1 MRRICKRAEGGGYM
15 IKGKHYDKCLGSRA
29 EVGHGTAY
37 KTSGGL
43 VKSNLKQNKHG
54 RWVSLKLSKRAKSE
68 KRLEK
73 AGYFTQKGKFGFV
86 KKESGKGIRTKRRK
100 HSKKHHRRRRS
111 TRRR

>member
-1 MRRICKRAEGGGYM
+1 MIRICKRAEGGGYM
-15 IKGKHYDKCLGSRA
+15 IKGKHYQKCVGSRA

-54 RWVSLKLSKRAKSE
+54 RWVSRALSTRAKSE
-68 KRLEK
+68 KRLEN
-73 AGYFTQKGKFGFV
+73 AGYFTKKGKFGFV
-86 KKESGKGIRTKRRK
+86 RKESASGKKTKRR
-100 HSKKHHRRRRS
+100 HRKRSRKRSS

>member
-15 IKGKHYDKCLGSRA
+15 IKGKHYQKCAGSRA

-43 VKSNLKQNKHG
+43 TKSDLKQNKHG
-54 RWVSLKLSKRAKSE
+54 RWVSKALSTRAKSE

-73 AGYFTQKGKFGFV
+73 AGYFTKKGKFGFV
-86 KKESGKGIRTKRRK
+86 RKDTGSGKKTKKRK
-100 HSKKHHRRRRS
+100 QSKKVKKRSS